1 MDSVLCSFSL
11 NNHHKGIV
19 SRDFLPLFTQHWTWL
34 GPLSKGINT
43 LRFWLGLCCPI
54 RILKGES
61 SEIFTSSIFHH
72 SNPPGPGPNGSISQ
86 EYNKVNWLINVEL
99 NLRSGHTIFSWVNL
113 PRVSYPDVS
122 ISPGCNT
129 QEESIFYGQV
139 RAFFAR
145 CLEKIRISCWE
156 NSHADTFVSYWE
168 NLVPALLS
176 HIDIVISKKFGCHQ
190 LPHLDK
196 VKMWAT
202 YRSALLLEYWPCHIF
217 KTKSGCR
224 HDNLKLT
231 KAGCRHFCLILRK
244 SGCQHLCL
252 IFTKSRCRNFC
263 LILTKSGCRPY
274 CLILRTKWWYETHTA
289 LIAEYWPLN
298 IILIQTKRNR
308 IRLWFLFH
316 SRYIY

>member
-1 MDSVLCSFSL
+1 MDSVLCGFSL

-19 SRDFLPLFTQHWTWL
+19 SRDFLPLFTQHWTRL

-43 LRFWLGLCCPI
+43 IRFWLGLCCPI

-72 SNPPGPGPNGSISQ
+72 SNTPGPGPNGSISQ

-99 NLRSGHTIFSWVNL
+99 NLRSGHTIFLWVNL

-129 QEESIFYGQV
+129 QEESIIYGQV

-168 NLVPALLS
+168 NLDSSTFVSYCDIEKNSDVSNCLTLRKWRCGPHTDQHSYLS
-176 HIDIVISKKFGCHQ
+176 ID
-190 LPHLDK
+190 L
-196 VKMWAT
+196 AT
-202 YRSALLLEYWPCHIF
+202 YLKQNPDAGTITSNWQKPDAGTFASYWEYLDASTYVSYLQNPDVGTFVSYWQNLDVGPIASYWEQSGGMRHI
-217 KTKSGCR
+217 
-224 HDNLKLT
+224 
-231 KAGCRHFCLILRK
+231 
-244 SGCQHLCL
+244 QH
-252 IFTKSRCRNFC
+252 S
-263 LILTKSGCRPY
+263 
-274 CLILRTKWWYETHTA
+274 
-289 LIAEYWPLN
+289 
-298 IILIQTKRNR
+298 
-308 IRLWFLFH
+308 
-316 SRYIY
+316 